1 MERSG
6 QNRRRVA
13 PSAERAPFGAL
24 VSGAIRRRIPE
35 SSGHATHWS
44 VASNLGW
51 ARWQREDGRFVYCAI
66 RRRLDW
72 LTAELGSA
80 PGPLELDH
88 LELVHAIEHA
98 HGEGCRIQL
107 GMLTEGHDKWWSSGG
122 NEKSLNERLD
132 WLAQQMKLRM
142 HAFLAASINNAA

>member
-13 PSAERAPFGAL
+13 PNTDRAPFGVL
-24 VSGAIRRRIPE
+24 VGHAIRRRITE
-35 SSGHATHWS
+35 SSGHETHWC
-44 VASNLGW
+44 VAPNVGW
-51 ARWQREDGRFVYCAI
+51 ARWRREDGRFVYCAI

-72 LTAELGSA
+72 LTAELGAA
-80 PGPLELDH
+80 PAPLELDH

-122 NEKSLNERLD
+122 TEKALNERLD
-132 WLAQQMKLRM
+132 WLAQQMRLRM
-142 HAFLAASINNAA
+142 HAFMTATVRPAA